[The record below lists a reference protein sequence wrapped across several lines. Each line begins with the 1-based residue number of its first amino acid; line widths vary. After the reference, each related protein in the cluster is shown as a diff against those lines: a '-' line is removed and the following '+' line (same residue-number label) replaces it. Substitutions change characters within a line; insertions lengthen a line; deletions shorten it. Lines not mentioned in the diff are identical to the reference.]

1 MSNNY
6 PYDNNGR
13 QDETRQY
20 RRQEYNQ
27 GYGRSTGQ
35 NTGQNYGGQ
44 YPLYQEQYQDQY
56 QQQDNGPTLLAGKF
70 DPKKVTVNLV
80 LLGVLAA
87 VVTFAI
93 VLVVDQIIAAITG
106 DPAQGPGQAVVTG
119 VIAGIV
125 GVLAGLLY
133 VPVSGTGNE
142 GLFNAAII
150 ALTVAAAVFY
160 VLFGGLLDK
169 DWTTIL
175 TLAAILCAGVTAYAA
190 PTRIEAAR
198 VR

>member
-6 PYDNNGR
+6 PYGNDGR

-20 RRQEYNQ
+20 RRREYDQ
-27 GYGRSTGQ
+27 GYGDRYGQ
-35 NTGQNYGGQ
+35 NQYPQGQ
-44 YPLYQEQYQDQY
+44 YQQPQYQQQY
-56 QQQDNGPTLLAGKF
+56 REDYPQQDNGPALLAGKF
-70 DPKKVTVNLV
+70 DARKVAVNLV

-87 VVTFAI
+87 VVAFAV
-93 VLVVDQIIAAITG
+93 VLVVDQIISAISG
-106 DPAQGPGQAVVTG
+106 DPAQGPGQAVITG

-150 ALTVAAAVFY
+150 ALTIAAGVFY
-160 VLFGGLLDK
+160 VLFGGLLDQ

-175 TLAAILCAGVTAYAA
+175 TLVAIVCAGVTAYAA